1 MKGTI
6 NLANWLIVVSFLA
19 VASFGVL
26 MIMSVTYFGKEG
38 SQFWGFVLK
47 QVLGILVGGSL
58 GIALTRFRLSDLAVN
73 YLLPFVMFG
82 LVFSPVFFG
91 SEIQG
96 AYRWINLG
104 LFNFQPG
111 ELAKV
116 LFVIYLSFFWGKV
129 RDGLSN
135 YVGPTFVFVGLQF
148 AFYLQRDLGSMV
160 LVGIIFLTGLV
171 FVVRHFLI
179 PIGGGVLL
187 TVVFAFA
194 IVLEPYRLARLKT
207 FLNPEADPLGAGYQL
222 NQSLRAFEQGG
233 IWGKGIGMSSQKIS
247 SLPASHTDFIFSIIG
262 EELGLLGCLFV
273 LLALSVLSFGFLYRG
288 LYFSGIRRLAL
299 VNVLSFAVLFSHTFL
314 NVMVTMGALPTKG
327 IPLPLISYGGSQA
340 MAFTLLVTYALLLRW
355 L

>member
-1 MKGTI
+1 MRKTV
-6 NLANWLIVVSFLA
+6 NLANWLIVGSFLT

-38 SQFWGFVLK
+38 APFWGFVLK
-47 QVLGILVGGSL
+47 QLLGILSGATL
-58 GIALTRFRLSDLAVN
+58 GVVLTRFRLTDSVVN
-73 YLLPFVMFG
+73 YFLP
-82 LVFSPVFFG
+82 LVIFALGFAPVFLG

-96 AYRWINLG
+96 AYRWVDLG
-104 LFNFQPG
+104 FFNFQPG

-116 LFVIYLSFFWGKV
+116 FFIIYLSFFWGKA

-135 YVGPTFVFVGLQF
+135 YASPTFAFLGLEV

-171 FVVRHFLI
+171 FVVKNILI
-179 PIGGGVLL
+179 PFGGAVLL
-187 TVVFAFA
+187 AVIFVFA
-194 IVLEPYRLARLKT
+194 IVLEPYRMARLKT

-222 NQSLRAFEQGG
+222 NQSLRAFQQGG

-273 LLALSVLSFGFLYRG
+273 LLALSVLSFSFLLRG
-288 LYFSGIRRLAL
+288 LYFIGIRRLTL
-299 VNVLSFAVLFSHTFL
+299 INVLSFVVLFSHTFL

-340 MAFTLLVTYALLLRW
+340 MAFTFLVTYALLLRW